1 LRRRGVNGCMN
12 MAEIVI
18 AVALM
23 FFLLISLH
31 EWGHFYFAR
40 RAGILV
46 REFAI
51 GFGPKLFSVKKGE
64 TRYTLRLLPIGGF
77 VRMAG
82 EDPETTEIQPGQTI
96 AVRLKDNLVTRI
108 YIDRLDERSD
118 VLRGEV
124 RSLDLE
130 DELHIR
136 LDADGDLQHLKVHP
150 QALIVGRGQEIQIA
164 PRDRQFAAKPVGK
177 RAMAIFAGPLMNFAL
192 AFVLFGFTIQL
203 TGVPDDSSDKI
214 LIHGVEA
221 NSPAEAVGL
230 RKGDWIK
237 SVDGQPVGGD
247 VDAFIRM
254 IAASGGQPM
263 KWVVVRRGEEL
274 TLTVATGED
283 GKVGIYPGPEMRA
296 ASLGESLM
304 FAGESFARWTGIIF
318 DGFRKLVAGDI
329 PIDQING
336 IVKTTEVTVQIA
348 KTGFPNLVHWA
359 AILSLY
365 LGIFNLLPIPALDG
379 SRLIFLGLEAVRGR
393 PVDPKRESMVH
404 FIGFAM
410 LMLLVVFVTYNDIV
424 SLVKK

>member
-1 LRRRGVNGCMN
+1 MRRRGVDCCMH
-12 MAEIVI
+12 MVQIVI
-18 AVALM
+18 AVVLM
-23 FFLLISLH
+23 FFLLVSLH

-82 EDPETTEIQPGQTI
+82 EDPETTEIQKGQTI
-96 AVRLKDNLVTRI
+96 AVRLKEGLVTRI
-108 YIDRLDERSD
+108 YTDRLEERAD

-130 DELHIR
+130 DDLHIR
-136 LDADGDLQHLKVHP
+136 LDTDGDVQHLKVHP

-177 RAMAIFAGPLMNFAL
+177 RAMAIFAGPLMNFVL
-192 AFVLFGFTIQL
+192 AFVLFGITIQL
-203 TGVPDDSSDKI
+203 TGVAAEHSGKVI
-214 LIHGVEA
+214 INGVIE
-221 NSPAEAVGL
+221 NSPAEAAGL

-237 SVDGQPVGGD
+237 SVNGQAVGGD
-247 VDAFIRM
+247 IDVFIGM
-254 IAASGGQPM
+254 IEASAGQPM
-263 KWVVVRRGEEL
+263 KWVVERRGEEVS
-274 TLTVATGED
+274 LTVTPGED
-283 GKVGIYPGPEMRA
+283 GKVGIYPGPEMRS
-296 ASLGESLM
+296 ASLGESIV
-304 FAGESFARWTGIIF
+304 FAGDSMVRWTGIIF
-318 DGFRKLVAGDI
+318 EGFQKLIAGEI
-329 PIDQING
+329 PLDQING
-336 IVKTTEVTVQIA
+336 PVKTTEVTVQIA

-359 AILSLY
+359 AVLSLY

-393 PVDPKRESMVH
+393 PVDPNRESMVH

-410 LMLLVVFVTYNDIV
+410 LMLLMVVVTYNDIV
-424 SLVKK
+424 GLVRK